1 MRQSLNW
8 LLALIAA
15 LGLTWCEVAASP
27 PGSPIGPGAGRQR
40 NVIFN
45 NDGDEAWL
53 TDAPATPEGFLAVR
67 MDHIGDCGVD
77 SVFFCDTH
85 GFNLFTHDSE
95 VSEVFTDQTGKFK
108 NNRAAALIEQGTDT
122 LKLAIEACRQRD
134 IEIVWSLR
142 MNDIHDSWT
151 PQYVS
156 KWKKN
161 NPTMLM
167 GKLEDYDRFPLSDT
181 RSLWS
186 FVDFAHQEVRDQTVA
201 IVKDVLARYDVD
213 GIELD
218 FLRTPCYFKE
228 TQSHQPV
235 TAEHRAMLTDMVEQ
249 IRREV
254 VAAGQQKD
262 KRILLIARVLP
273 TLSLNRRFGFDVERW
288 VSAGSLD
295 LIVVSGGYD
304 PFTISPKQIIEL
316 GHRRG
321 IPVYLCLSSSGM
333 IQRGVEGSDLAPDN
347 IQGWRAAAANAWQA
361 GADGIVTFNLYPKLP
376 GTKPTNHARA
386 VWTDISDPQ
395 TLASQDKLYCIENL
409 DHSRTHG
416 PMIRSV
422 PWGDRLPA
430 VVERGKTTWRNLPV
444 ADNLPHLQDRIKTLR
459 LRVCLDGWQSGDVVT
474 IAANGQPLT
483 TVVEEPGWLAAKLSP
498 SFMKQGANVIAVGYE
513 QGRSKSLTITS
524 VELTVQYHQ

>member
-1 MRQSLNW
+1 MHQSLNW
-8 LLALIAA
+8 LLVLIAA

-40 NVIFN
+40 SVIFN
-45 NDGDEAWL
+45 NDGDGAWL
-53 TDAPATPEGFLAVR
+53 TDSPATPEGFLAVR

-95 VSEVFTDQTGKFK
+95 ISEVFTDQTGPFK
-108 NNRAAALIEQGTDT
+108 NNRTAALIEQGTDT
-122 LKLAIEACRQRD
+122 LKLGIEACRQRD
-134 IEIVWSLR
+134 IEIIWSLR

-156 KWKKN
+156 QWKKN

-167 GKLEDYDRFPLSDT
+167 GKPEDYDRFPKSDP

-186 FVDFAHQEVRDQTVA
+186 FVDFAHQEVRDQIVA
-201 IVKDVLARYDVD
+201 IVKDVLARYDLD
-213 GIELD
+213 GIDLD
-218 FLRTPCYFKE
+218 FLRTPLYFKE

-235 TAEHRAMLTDMVEQ
+235 TAEHRAMLTDMVGQ
-249 IRREV
+249 LRREV
-254 VAAGQQKD
+254 AAAGQRKG
-262 KRILLIARVLP
+262 KPILLSARVLP
-273 TLSLNRRFGFDVERW
+273 TTSLNRRFGFDVESW
-288 VSAGSLD
+288 VSAGYLD
-295 LIVVSGGYD
+295 MIVVSGGYD
-304 PFTISPKQIIEL
+304 PFTISPKQIVEL

-333 IQRGVEGSDLAPDN
+333 FQRGVKGTDLAPDN
-347 IQGWRAAAANAWQA
+347 IQAWRGAAANAWHA
-361 GADGIVTFNLYPKLP
+361 GVDGIVTFNLFPKLTD
-376 GTKPTNHARA
+376 TKPTNHARA
-386 VWTDISDPQ
+386 VWADISDPQ

-430 VVERGKTTWRNLPV
+430 VVERGKTTSRNLAV
-444 ADNLPHLQDRIKTLR
+444 ADNLPRLQDRIKTLR
-459 LRVCLDGWQSGDVVT
+459 LRVFLDGWQDGDVVT

-483 TVVEEPGWLAAKLSP
+483 TVVEQPGWLAATLSP
-498 SFMKQGANVIAVGYE
+498 SFVKQGANVIAVNYE
-513 QGRSKSLTITS
+513 QGESKSLTITS